1 MTLLTADT
9 NLQLKWTILHS
20 SSCSLQLSK
29 HSVVPDNN
37 NYYHMTESLYTF
49 TKYSRTFQNVETSLW
64 YAFQHD
70 CGTVAISR
78 YLSSQLLFITS
89 RRVDWVYFPI
99 SDYSIPFDHLFH
111 SFHIFRYDMLLK
123 WPTISSR
130 FLSDLMCFQY
140 DAIFRLKQW
149 KLLEEDH
156 WCL

>member
-70 CGTVAISR
+70 FGTVAISR
-78 YLSSQLLFITS
+78 YLSSQLLFHTFWS
-89 RRVDWVYFPI
+89 SFSLFPYI
-99 SDYSIPFDHLFH
+99 DLYLGMTCS
-111 SFHIFRYDMLLK
+111 
-123 WPTISSR
+123 W
-130 FLSDLMCFQY
+130 SDLPYLQDFYLTLCVSNMMQF
-140 DAIFRLKQW
+140 LG
-149 KLLEEDH
+149 
-156 WCL
+156 